1 MMLHGQSHRSM
12 CLHMILRPM
21 RVCRINNVLLMLL
34 ALILIMA
41 TPLTGNP
48 NLQNPYG
55 FGNRCQKHSDCSDIS
70 DELECTNKTG
80 LLDTGKTYPCLTCG
94 FTFSQKGNLE
104 QHIRCIHTT
113 PKQQNTIPTN
123 SSKVKVINPCISK

>member
-70 DELECTNKTG
+70 DELECTN
-80 LLDTGKTYPCLTCG
+80 
-94 FTFSQKGNLE
+94 QKGCLDSNTWGSCSCKANYSWSEQANKCYPFDDAGNVVRLSINLSIKSF
-104 QHIRCIHTT
+104 HAWG
-113 PKQQNTIPTN
+113 
-123 SSKVKVINPCISK
+123 IN